1 MIQSVKFDSPYMD
14 IKKISNFLLTFIIER
29 LIEIIGIIVL
39 FIGVVILIALISY
52 SPEDP
57 NFIFPDNTEIKNLL
71 GFRGSY
77 LSDLFF
83 QSIGLISYLIP
94 FTLFFTGISIFRNK
108 QLLVIIENIFYV
120 IPYCLVGTIFFSY
133 FYKDTFSLFI
143 NGNGGFVGNYLNQLI
158 FNNLTISYEN
168 FLFYLLIFLVLIFFF
183 LSINFNSKSF
193 FLTVKKLTSLI
204 FKKKEKNYT
213 NKNEIINE
221 YIPQEEIRDLIQED
235 LPFIK
240 AEKKQTNL
248 KQTYSLPAINF
259 LKTPLKKEKKDTIK
273 NESND
278 PSFLEKIRQSMCLN
292 VC

>member
-39 FIGVVILIALISY
+39 FVGVVILIALISY

-183 LSINFNSKSF
+183 LALILILKVF
-193 FLTVKKLTSLI
+193 FQL
-204 FKKKEKNYT
+204 
-213 NKNEIINE
+213 
-221 YIPQEEIRDLIQED
+221 
-235 LPFIK
+235 
-240 AEKKQTNL
+240 
-248 KQTYSLPAINF
+248 
-259 LKTPLKKEKKDTIK
+259 
-273 NESND
+273 
-278 PSFLEKIRQSMCLN
+278 
-292 VC
+292 